1 MNEMVVVNQNET
13 ASVVLAAQAK
23 ALVEARYLVAMKN
36 PRDLDLVRE
45 NILKECRRPKFAEVA
60 IYKKPIGKVKNK
72 ITDKW
77 EDGFVE
83 GPSIRFVETAIRNM
97 KNIVVDA
104 QAIFDDAERKILR
117 VTVTDVEAN
126 ISYNGDV
133 SFKKQLERKKP
144 KDDDTV
150 ISQRTNSKGD
160 IVYLIKATDEQ
171 IADKENAQVSKKL
184 RTLGLRLIPGDI
196 VEEAIQ
202 LAYNIQ
208 AKADAADPELAKK
221 QLFDAFSKQGVTV
234 TMLKEHLGHDGT
246 ALNPKEMADL
256 RSIFNAIKDGETT
269 WREVVGKEDPKDPDD
284 DKKPDNKKLEGDD

>member
-1 MNEMVVVNQNET
+1 M
-13 ASVVLAAQAK
+13 AK
-23 ALVEARYLVAMKN
+23 HL
-36 PRDLDLVRE
+36 
-45 NILKECRRPKFAEVA
+45 
-60 IYKKPIGKVKNK
+60 K
-72 ITDKW
+72 ITSFDEKGRGFG
-77 EDGFVE
+77 EDLSVPFT
-83 GPSIRFVETAIRNM
+83 F
-97 KNIVVDA
+97 
-104 QAIFDDAERKILR
+104 
-117 VTVTDVEAN
+117 
-126 ISYNGDV
+126 
-133 SFKKQLERKKP
+133 
-144 KDDDTV
+144 
-150 ISQRTNSKGD
+150 
-160 IVYLIKATDEQ
+160 
-171 IADKENAQVSKKL
+171 
-184 RTLGLRLIPGDI
+184 PGDI